1 MKVANEMQ
9 SRKEAQMRTK
19 KEGVAPAKD
28 TTPSGKWLPATKPYT
43 SLAEQ
48 EDEDGLTFGQTL
60 VSTAVIAVVLLAFMW
75 LAAAF

>member
-1 MKVANEMQ
+1 MNRENEMK

-48 EDEDGLTFGQTL
+48 EDAGGLTLKQAL
-60 VSTAVIAVVLLAFMW
+60 VSAAVVGVLLFCFMW